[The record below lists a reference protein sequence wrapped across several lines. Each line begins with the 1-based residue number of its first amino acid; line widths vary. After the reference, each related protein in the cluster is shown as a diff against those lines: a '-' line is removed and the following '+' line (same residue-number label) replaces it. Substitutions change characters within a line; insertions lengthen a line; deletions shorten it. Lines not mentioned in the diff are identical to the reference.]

1 MIFLFNTIYTSFLI
15 LFIFIVILFYNR
27 TDMKYILVFFIIVYV
42 IILYIYYLFY
52 YKEPIFILCEE
63 KKTKIFLYTYKFGIL
78 KYLIADKNEIGS
90 TIFSILNKE
99 NNQVLIPTGYLT
111 GKKGWDSILFDT
123 LTNGIFGIQYK
134 NKLIDYSI
142 LPEKKFNSKVTDLFK
157 EFLYCDQLIIDTS
170 ESNVL
175 LLDKKIKTDYQKFNN
190 KLILYNSDE
199 FLKSKN
205 VTVVEESLNL
215 NNKML
220 EDLIIEKN
228 NKAEQILR
236 EINEVGEDPQFHEIG
251 NWEKHYWED
260 GKKGPYMGNESRYVK
275 IHKAANK
282 IINETVA
289 NQILKI
295 KK

>member
-1 MIFLFNTIYTSFLI
+1 M
-15 LFIFIVILFYNR
+15 
-27 TDMKYILVFFIIVYV
+27 
-42 IILYIYYLFY
+42 
-52 YKEPIFILCEE
+52 
-63 KKTKIFLYTYKFGIL
+63 
-78 KYLIADKNEIGS
+78 
-90 TIFSILNKE
+90 
-99 NNQVLIPTGYLT
+99 
-111 GKKGWDSILFDT
+111 
-123 LTNGIFGIQYK
+123 
-134 NKLIDYSI
+134 
-142 LPEKKFNSKVTDLFK
+142 LPEKKFNSKITDLFK

-175 LLDKKIKTDYQKFNN
+175 LLDKKIKTDYQKFNTIIN
-190 KLILYNSDE
+190 KKLILYNSDE

-228 NKAEQILR
+228 NKAEQVLR

-275 IHKAANK
+275 IHKTANK

-289 NQILKI
+289 NEILKI
-295 KK
+295 KR